1 MLPIQSSLHFERQSP
16 RAAAATRS
24 RHSQPGFTLVE
35 LLVVVVIV
43 ITLAF
48 LTLAVVIRMRERAN
62 NILAVS
68 NMRQIGSAISSYLSE
83 NDHLPAF
90 NDAGVSPALS
100 TADPLTQAYVLQP
113 YLGLAEPTA
122 TVQYPEVF
130 RAPGLKPENM
140 GGKKKWYE
148 VVAHAMYST
157 EHIHASKAYLPT
169 GVVTDTEGQDVG
181 PFGRVGG
188 TATSPGWKTGQL
200 DAGLAKYSA
209 DNGGKI
215 ATLSMVPAMLEIN
228 AEHPSIAGSWPWP
241 VPQKTLRGSYVNV
254 LYFDWRVESVAPTF
268 FYEP

>member
-1 MLPIQSSLHFERQSP
+1 MTPIQSFLPFNRQSP
-16 RAAAATRS
+16 RAATASRS
-24 RHSQPGFTLVE
+24 RHSLPGFTLVE

-62 NILAVS
+62 NILAIS

-83 NDHLPAF
+83 NDRLPAF
-90 NDAGVSPALS
+90 NDVGVSPALS

-113 YLGLAEPTA
+113 YLGLGEATA
-122 TVQYPEVF
+122 TVQHPEVF
-130 RAPGLKPENM
+130 KAPGLKPDNM

-169 GVVTDTEGQDVG
+169 GVVTDTAGRDVG
-181 PFGRVGG
+181 PFGGVG
-188 TATSPGWKTGQL
+188 ATSPGWKTGQL

-228 AEHPSIAGSWPWP
+228 SEHPSIAGSWPWP

-254 LYFDWRVESVAPTF
+254 LYFDWRVESVSPTF